1 MYLSIIKPIK
11 HATIETPNI
20 KSTTKMNNRKLNLY
34 KKWINI
40 INTKNTMNQQNPKLY
55 QMLMFI

>member
-20 KSTTKMNNRKLNLY
+20 KSTTKMNN
-34 KKWINI
+34 I
-40 INTKNTMNQQNPKLY
+40 IDNTKNELNM
-55 QMLMFI
+55 